1 MDGKS
6 KEEANDIN
14 REDIMQEC
22 GLSGLNIVDLYT
34 CGDCVKI
41 KFRK

>member
-1 MDGKS
+1 MDDKS
-6 KEEANDIN
+6 KEEANDNN

-34 CGDCVKI
+34 
-41 KFRK
+41 